1 MLSYIPNIILSG
13 QLMSGLSN
21 KRIIVG
27 ITGGIAAYKSA
38 EIIRR
43 LQDHGAE
50 IRVVMTPGAEE
61 FVRPLTMQA
70 LSGHPVHTGLLDE
83 TAEAGMGHIELAR
96 WADLLLIAPAT
107 ADFVAN
113 MVHGRADSLL
123 GAIYLA
129 TSAITAVAPAM
140 NQAMWAHP
148 ATIANIAV
156 LQQRGVVTIGPDA
169 GSQACGDVGP
179 GRMEP
184 PDSIVE
190 QATRFFSNRLLE
202 GKRVVITA
210 GPTREA
216 LDPVRYISN
225 HSSGKMGYALAAA
238 AADAGAKVTLV
249 SGPVAIPAPER
260 CQLISVMS
268 AEQMLEAAIS
278 AGAGA
283 DFFIAAAAVADYRAA
298 TIAEQKIKHQGT
310 TMSITLTKNPDIVSA
325 VSSAYPDCYVVGFAA
340 ESSDVEQYAKDKLQS
355 KNLNA
360 IIANDISRSDIGFNS
375 DENEVHWIDA
385 ESSTLFDKRSKTQLA
400 RDLIAHM
407 AAVYS
412 VQD

>member
-1 MLSYIPNIILSG
+1 
-13 QLMSGLSN
+13 
-21 KRIIVG
+21 
-27 ITGGIAAYKSA
+27 
-38 EIIRR
+38 
-43 LQDHGAE
+43 
-50 IRVVMTPGAEE
+50 
-61 FVRPLTMQA
+61 
-70 LSGHPVHTGLLDE
+70 
-83 TAEAGMGHIELAR
+83 
-96 WADLLLIAPAT
+96 
-107 ADFVAN
+107 
-113 MVHGRADSLL
+113 
-123 GAIYLA
+123 
-129 TSAITAVAPAM
+129 
-140 NQAMWAHP
+140 
-148 ATIANIAV
+148 
-156 LQQRGVVTIGPDA
+156 
-169 GSQACGDVGP
+169 
-179 GRMEP
+179 
-184 PDSIVE
+184 
-190 QATRFFSNRLLE
+190 
-202 GKRVVITA
+202 
-210 GPTREA
+210 
-216 LDPVRYISN
+216 
-225 HSSGKMGYALAAA
+225 
-238 AADAGAKVTLV
+238 
-249 SGPVAIPAPER
+249 
-260 CQLISVMS
+260 MS

-283 DFFIAAAAVADYRAA
+283 DFFIAAAAVADYRAT